1 MIIKKAL
8 IMTIKY
14 HIVIFLSIL
23 LIGCSFL
30 VDSEDSASISL
41 CESNPCLNGSEC
53 IGNSETYACD
63 CTDDWDGDNCEISNS
78 LLVGNW
84 EFYSATAFTNTTCA
98 GEPFGFYYTDTPEGL
113 VLFGNAT
120 NYQLNVIYD
129 SDLSF
134 IQTQILEAA
143 DGAITID
150 QNWGTITDT
159 GTEKCIT
166 WDAGSSGGCDI
177 CSPYTITDGMDNAD
191 TLVTTNYCLGVYPCQ
206 IWTSIKQPSSNR

>member
-1 MIIKKAL
+1 MIP
-8 IMTIKY
+8 KY
-14 HIVIFLSIL
+14 YIVIFLMIL
-23 LIGCSFL
+23 LIGCSVV
-30 VDSEDSASISL
+30 VDSDDSQGTNY
-41 CESNPCLNGSEC
+41 CEPNPCLNGNEC
-53 IGNSETYACD
+53 IGNSETYTCS
-63 CTDDWDGDNCEISNS
+63 CTSEWYGDNCENSNS

-84 EFYSATAFTNTTCA
+84 EFYAAAAFTNPTCV
-98 GEPFGFYYTDTPEGL
+98 GIPYDFYYTDSPEWL
-113 VLFGNAT
+113 ALIGNAT

-129 SDLSF
+129 SDLTF
-134 IQTQILEAA
+134 DQTQILEAA

-177 CSPYTITDGMDNAD
+177 CSPYTITDGIDNAD